1 MDNTKCMTRLQNYSE
16 EFIEGSNNN
25 SMRAVEKPLNLFALF
40 SLVSSLEV
48 YVLDQNYFALCVV
61 GAAPGIHFVIQ
72 MILKKSHH

>member
-1 MDNTKCMTRLQNYSE
+1 
-16 EFIEGSNNN
+16 
-25 SMRAVEKPLNLFALF
+25 MRAVEKPLNLFALF